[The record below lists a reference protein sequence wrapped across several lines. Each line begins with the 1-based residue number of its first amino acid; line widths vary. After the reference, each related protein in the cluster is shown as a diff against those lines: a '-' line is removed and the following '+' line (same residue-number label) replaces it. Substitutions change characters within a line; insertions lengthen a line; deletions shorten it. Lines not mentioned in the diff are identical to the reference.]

1 MSSGDVKQLPRL
13 HIGKIEKEPEVKE
26 EKIVIYSEQDFF
38 DRVKKALKSQE
49 VYANFLRC
57 NFLSNLR
64 PILLL
69 VTITTKF
76 RKQSKQ
82 TSVIYCIKFL

>member
-49 VYANFLRC
+49 VYANFLR
-57 NFLSNLR
+57 
-64 PILLL
+64 LLL
-69 VTITTKF
+69 KLTYFLILHIFTKNMTKIF
-76 RKQSKQ
+76 QNKMFS
-82 TSVIYCIKFL
+82 L